1 METYDLV
8 HKTEK
13 EETIISEPADQY
25 IDRLDKNLQ
34 ENENQYQEN
43 KSGGKDGNTFLYLDN
58 SVQLYLFVEAKSE

>member
-43 KSGGKDGNTFLYLDN
+43 KSGGKDGNTFFYLDN
-58 SVQLYLFVEAKSE
+58 SVQLYSFVEAKSE